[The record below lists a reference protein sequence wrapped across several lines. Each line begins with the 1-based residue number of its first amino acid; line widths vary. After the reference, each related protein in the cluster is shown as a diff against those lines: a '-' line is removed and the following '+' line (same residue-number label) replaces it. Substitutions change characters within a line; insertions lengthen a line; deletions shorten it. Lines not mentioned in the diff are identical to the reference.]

1 MRTTRHRVVLDQPRN
16 SGGMGGVRGRR
27 NNAPAPPVFH
37 AFSKIKAAVPKWV
50 TAAWLR
56 PYEKS

>member
-1 MRTTRHRVVLDQPRN
+1 
-16 SGGMGGVRGRR
+16 VRGRR